1 MSESRPK
8 QDVPEIIPISGG
20 GNTSR
25 SVHGLLGAISHI
37 QQWYV
42 IEKLGQ
48 DIPDEFLTLEGQ
60 LSYFNC
66 GFGSGFIEGLIFAVI
81 TAFLMPIIADAGVN
95 YSVASVFPLVRYK
108 SFLYA
113 VNCFPILIFCTICC
127 YLSKYRI
134 GKLTKKA
141 VDNLLVGRLFAMI
154 LKGVLIFVG
163 FIMLSNSI
171 NPERAYKLSKY
182 LTIMNKDKLAT
193 VYRIIM
199 HMKPTLI
206 TTAYDVAFIFAVATL
221 VPFCTIWLVS
231 LYRSYNRKR
240 VEYFWNIED

>member
-1 MSESRPK
+1 MAETRPK

-42 IEKLGQ
+42 IESLGQ

-60 LSYFNC
+60 LGYFNC
-66 GFGSGFIEGLIFAVI
+66 GFGSGFIEGLTFAVI
-81 TAFLMPIIADAGVN
+81 TALLMPIIADAGVAQAA
-95 YSVASVFPLVRYK
+95 ASVFPLIQYK
-108 SFLYA
+108 TFLYG
-113 VNCFPILIFCTICC
+113 VNCFPILIFCAICC

-141 VDNLLVGRLFAMI
+141 VDNLLVGRLFAMV

-163 FIMLSNSI
+163 FIMLSNAI
-171 NPERAYKLSKY
+171 TPQRAYHVAKFLTSFHKEY
-182 LTIMNKDKLAT
+182 LAVVYRVIMN
-193 VYRIIM
+193 
-199 HMKPTLI
+199 MKPTLI
-206 TTAYDVAFIFAVATL
+206 TTAYDVAFIFAIATM

-231 LYRSYNRKR
+231 VYRSYNKKR
-240 VEYFWNIED
+240 VEQFWNIET